1 MLHRPRF
8 AFRLHKAQ
16 LSANALVAD
25 IARIAVMVT
34 PAKLPRPICRDP
46 DDDDVLAVASA
57 GQADA
62 IVSGDRDL
70 LVLERFGDIPI
81 IDAARGVALVEQD
94 G

>member
-1 MLHRPRF
+1 MRRIRDAPYGIRLTAF
-8 AFRLHKAQ
+8 AA
-16 LSANALVAD
+16 ALG
-25 IARIAVMVT
+25 
-34 PAKLPRPICRDP
+34 
-46 DDDDVLAVASA
+46 

-81 IDAARGVALVEQD
+81 IDASQGVGLVEQSLRF